1 VNTEERFAEAWD
13 EHRGFVVD
21 LAFRM
26 LGRIG
31 DAEDVAQETFARLV
45 AADIDDIDD
54 VRAWL
59 VVVSTRLCLDQLRSS
74 RSRRDTMVASVEV
87 DPLDDPAAATA
98 DPADRITLDDS
109 ISMAL
114 AVVLQR
120 LSPPERAAFV
130 LHDVFGFSFEEV
142 AEVVGRTPAACR
154 QAASRARR
162 RVQDGTAPD
171 RFTVD
176 LAEQRQ
182 AAERFIAACRT
193 GDVGEVVA
201 VLTEDV
207 AGVVQLA
214 GRTLP
219 PIVGAENVARNLLRF
234 FGPETALTLVSHP
247 VNGEAG
253 VLGFSERRLA
263 VIVALSLEDG
273 LVSHIDAVADPTAA
287 AYDARR

>member
-1 VNTEERFAEAWD
+1 MNTEERFAEAWD

-176 LAEQRQ
+176 LAEQRL

-201 VLTEDV
+201 VLTDDV

-234 FGPETALTLVSHP
+234 FGPDTALTLVSHP

-287 AYDARR
+287 AYNARR